1 MNEEKKHPSDF
12 HTIELLIPAMIL
24 VGAYLILNGHLIP
37 GGGFQG
43 GAALAA
49 VLISHFLI
57 SPARSFTTKQMQS
70 IEKYMFL
77 ALVIVVILYIL
88 IGLYWD
94 FPQFYALYM
103 ILTNLIL
110 GIKVFC
116 GLSIIFIEFAIEF
129 QYSRNEEEL
138 DDLV

>member
-1 MNEEKKHPSDF
+1 MSEEIKHPSDF

-24 VGAYLILNGHLIP
+24 VGAYLILNGHIIP

-57 SPARSFTTKQMQS
+57 SPAQTFNTKQMQT
-70 IEKYMFL
+70 IEKYMFVV
-77 ALVIVVILYIL
+77 LVITATLYIL
-88 IGLYWD
+88 FGLYVHL
-94 FPQFYALYM
+94 PQFYVAYM
-103 ILTNLIL
+103 VVMNLLL

-129 QYSRNEEEL
+129 QYSLKEEQLHEL
-138 DDLV
+138 V